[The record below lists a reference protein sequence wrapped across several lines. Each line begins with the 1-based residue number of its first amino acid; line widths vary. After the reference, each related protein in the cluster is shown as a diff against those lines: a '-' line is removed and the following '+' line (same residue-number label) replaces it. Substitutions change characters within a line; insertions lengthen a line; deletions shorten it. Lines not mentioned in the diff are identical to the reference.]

1 MKNIALLEDH
11 LLVREGLER
20 LITLK
25 DDYVVIGSFDNAEA
39 LLASTHLSSIDLLIT
54 DIQLGDMDGLSLAET
69 LKHTHPA
76 IKFIVLSMYESALY
90 VSRAQSIGI
99 EGYVSK
105 REASVNLL
113 EAADAVLQ
121 GETCYESVLSAQ
133 CADEQTHLQVYLQLT
148 DREKQIFIL
157 LAQGHKIKQISAALE
172 IAVKTVHAHKQNI
185 FQKMKLHSDFE
196 TTRIGL
202 KLGLI
207 DLIDL

>member
-20 LITLK
+20 LVALK
-25 DDYVVIGSFDNAEA
+25 DDYAVIGSFDNAEA
-39 LLASTHLSSIDLLIT
+39 LLASADLSSIDLLIT

-69 LKHTHPA
+69 LKNTHPT
-76 IKFIVLSMYESALY
+76 IKIIVLSMYESAFY

-99 EGYVSK
+99 EGYISK

-113 EAADAVLQ
+113 EAANAVLQ
-121 GETCYESVLSAQ
+121 GGTYYESVLSAQ
-133 CADEQTHLQVYLQLT
+133 CADEQTHLQLYLQLT

-157 LAQGHKIKQISAALE
+157 LAQGHKIKHVSAALE

-185 FQKMKLHSDFE
+185 FQKMIIHTDFE

-207 DLIDL
+207 DLIDV